1 MTAQQYWI
9 GKVAVVEWALTTLDG
24 TAVDDATVVGTVTR
38 PDGTTTAMTV
48 TAPDAGSGNPYRVS
62 YDPVGAGLHAYRV
75 EASGSVDD
83 AEEGTFVVR
92 PSLTGAP
99 TITTDPTTAIGA
111 IRLLISDVDLVSPVF
126 SDAEITAFYAMNAS
140 NVRLG
145 AAQALDAIAVS
156 EILVSKVIETLD
168 LKTNGA
174 ATGAALRAQAQ
185 TLRDTAADYLPDG
198 SLFAMTIVDYVP
210 YRWPG
215 DELAEATRCP

>member
-9 GKVAVVEWALTTLDG
+9 GKVAVVEWALSALDG
-24 TAVDDATVVGTVTR
+24 TAVDDATVIGTVTR

-48 TAPDAGSGNPYRVS
+48 TAPDSGSGDPYRIS

-99 TITTDPTTAIGA
+99 TITTDPTTAIGK
-111 IRLLISDVDLVSPVF
+111 IRLLITDLDLVSPLF
-126 SDAEITAFYAMNAS
+126 SDAQINAFYAMNGS

-145 AAQALDAIAVS
+145 AAQALDAIATS
-156 EILVSKVIETLD
+156 EVLISKAIKTLD
-168 LKTNGA
+168 LETNGPAVA
-174 ATGAALRAQAQ
+174 AELRNQAKTLRA
-185 TLRDTAADYLPDG
+185 TAGDYDADG
-198 SLFAMTIVDYVP
+198 NLFGMLIVDFVP

-215 DELAEATRCP
+215 DELAETTWCP